1 MTFTC
6 MQNFCKKNGGPALA
20 GPPSHSFT
28 RTGPA
33 LAGPRP
39 RPPLSG
45 EGSRPIQRLPGNP
58 VPDSGGDSDC
68 GVGVPLRPGGSAPHD
83 VLAYPGKT
91 GVDSV
96 PLHRVRLRPC
106 GGRPL
111 TRGNLPQGGGQVHPA
126 HLNLPRGGDGDA
138 HLRTRL
144 NFQILVAAGGA
155 KLHRPEGPAL
165 RCHRERGEDALAHGE
180 DAPFSALDRHQ
191 GCEQVAPGAD
201 GGRERRPVVQGGP
214 PTLDD
219 CDLAPVRCHAD
230 RVAVGAGVGAPV
242 PPPAL
247 VGAGQ
252 GANRGETSGGGQTLA
267 EIGVAVRYKTGGERC
282 AGRDASG
289 AGDGYRIFHGN
300 LLT

>member
-1 MTFTC
+1 

-58 VPDSGGDSDC
+58 VPDPGGDPDR
-68 GVGVPLRPGGSAPHD
+68 GVGVPLRPGGRPTDH

-91 GVDSV
+91 GESRFG
-96 PLHRVRLRPC
+96 LHRVRLFPR
-106 GGRPL
+106 GGGPFA
-111 TRGNLPQGGGQVHPA
+111 RGNLPQSGRQVHAA

-165 RCHRERGEDALAHGE
+165 RCHRERGEDALSDSE
-180 DAPFSALDRHQ
+180 YAPPARLDGDQ
-191 GCEQVAPGAD
+191 GGQQVTSGAD

-219 CDLAPVRCHAD
+219 CDLATVRCHAD
-230 RVAVGAGVGAPV
+230 RVAVGAGVDPPI
-242 PPPAL
+242 PPPPL

-267 EIGVAVRYKTGGERC
+267 EIGVAVRYKSGGERC